1 MNKSEK
7 DPFQCFPNYYNKNNI
22 CEEMPNNKK
31 ITNDKGD
38 GPKNSYGLSCNY
50 PFQYF
55 PNYYNTEGLKENI
68 LKTIKLNSDII
79 EIGRGNK
86 KVKLQ
91 ERRKTAWLSNNE
103 KLTFEY
109 SGKVMI
115 PEKIP
120 DYFNGLIEKIKED
133 FGLEFDGIL
142 INYYPDGSTNM
153 GYHSDPIDEK
163 WSNDFIVFSIGAH
176 REFIFRENENRDNKI
191 KFDFNDGDIIYMYD
205 NCQEKYEHSVK
216 KSKEIDKDR
225 ISIVF
230 KKSI

>member
-7 DPFQCFPNYYNKNNI
+7 DPFQCFYNYYNKNNSVVKMLN
-22 CEEMPNNKK
+22 EEKEETKK
-31 ITNDKGD
+31 
-38 GPKNSYGLSCNY
+38 SSSLSSDY

-55 PNYYNTEGLKENI
+55 PNYFNTEGLKENI
-68 LKTIKLNSDII
+68 LKTIQLNSDII

-86 KVKLQ
+86 KVKVQ
-91 ERRKTAWLSNNE
+91 ERRKTAWLSNDE

-109 SGKVMI
+109 SGKVMK
-115 PEKIP
+115 PVKIP

-142 INYYPDGSTNM
+142 INYYPDGSSNM
-153 GYHSDPIDEK
+153 GYHSDPIDDK
-163 WSNDFIVFSIGAH
+163 WTNDFIVYSIGAH

-205 NCQEKYEHSVK
+205 DCQDKYEHCVK
-216 KSKEIDKDR
+216 KSKEISNDR

-230 KKSI
+230 KKSKN